1 MRGKIGLVALTAVLF
16 VAAFLPGVFALQSV
30 AEEGAV
36 VGVRG
41 QDSGG
46 GAGAAMGMLT
56 APCMSMCQSCIRI
69 PCTLSQMCCSCC
81 CSPCLSCCQWGVGL
95 CLNLCLGLINT
106 VLAGIAD
113 CFQSFGDMFLYLK
126 ACCSDWDFVG
136 LLLSLT
142 GIWFEA
148 ICEPCIKC
156 LECIP
161 CVNYVVSCPR
171 ACLQTIAL
179 CCDRFCAPFCVA

>member
-1 MRGKIGLVALTAVLF
+1 MMRGKIGLAALVAVLF
-16 VAAFLPGVFALQSV
+16 VAAFLPGVFALQST

-46 GAGAAMGMLT
+46 GAGAAMGMMM

-81 CSPCLSCCQWGVGL
+81 CSPCLSCCQL
-95 CLNLCLGLINT
+95 CSGICMNLFLGLIDM
-106 VLAGIAD
+106 VVAVIAD
-113 CFQSFGDMFLYLK
+113 CCQSFGDMFLYLK
-126 ACCSDWDFVG
+126 ACCSDWDLVG
-136 LLLSLT
+136 MVLSLI
-142 GIWFEA
+142 GIWFA
-148 ICEPCIKC
+148 GCCQPCIVWC
-156 LECIP
+156 DICCMGWVFSVL
-161 CVNYVVSCPR
+161 R
-171 ACLQTIAL
+171 ACYQTFAL